1 MRRRVRIWLLVSTAF
16 IVGTSHVV
24 ATNTTYK
31 RIPALA
37 EFAAS
42 LGTTEQKLSQTRKW
56 SDELMLARV
65 EHRAPS
71 KGAVKSLLA
80 QATKPGPL
88 VGEAWNGLMVLDR
101 PDIRC
106 AAVRGATS
114 QDEQVAFHALCFLEV
129 YKDPRWKALA
139 LTHESSESELLQLCV
154 ESARTSP

>member
-1 MRRRVRIWLLVSTAF
+1 MRRRVRILLLVSTAL

-31 RIPALA
+31 HFPTLA

-42 LGTTEQKLSQTRKW
+42 LGTTEPKLRQTRAW
-56 SDELMLARV
+56 GDELMLARV

-71 KGAVKSLLA
+71 EAAVQFLLA
-80 QATKPGPL
+80 QATQPGPL
-88 VGEAWNGLMVLDR
+88 VGEAWNGLMVIDR
-101 PDIRC
+101 LDIRR

-139 LTHESSESELLQLCV
+139 LSHESSESELLQLCV
-154 ESARTSP
+154 KSAQTSP